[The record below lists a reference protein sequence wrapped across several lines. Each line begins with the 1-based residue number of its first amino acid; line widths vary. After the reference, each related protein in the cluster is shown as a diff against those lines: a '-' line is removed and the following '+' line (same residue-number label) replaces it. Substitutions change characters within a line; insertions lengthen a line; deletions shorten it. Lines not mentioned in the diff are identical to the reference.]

1 MELILGILQN
11 IFIIGISILGFLLVL
26 FLILIAFIFGGFM
39 FIANKLTG
47 RAFSFGDY
55 MKRTR
60 SKAVKTQKDFAEK
73 FRHPTYSRRDP
84 EEITDVDFVETKT
97 K

>member
-1 MELILGILQN
+1 
-11 IFIIGISILGFLLVL
+11 
-26 FLILIAFIFGGFM
+26 
-39 FIANKLTG
+39 
-47 RAFSFGDY
+47 